1 MTDRTIDLKQL
12 VKASFEANLDE
23 FSNLTDRVIDLLHS
37 EKNHVGEMKIIGRLV
52 EMPPESEATI
62 IGDLHGDVETLF
74 QILRISGFQQTAE
87 NTEPSMLLFLGDYG
101 DRGIFSPEVYY
112 VVLALKDMFPEHV
125 ILMRGNHEGPDDLQA
140 SPHDLPVHLRNRF
153 GTDWSTSYA
162 KLKELFVHL
171 YNAVIVKNRCVFLHG
186 GAPSQAKSLDDL
198 AYAHVKHPKESHL
211 EEILWS
217 DPEENLKGTLP
228 SPRGA
233 GRLFGQDVTEK
244 LLNMLKV
251 KVLIRG
257 HEPAEAGFKIN
268 HSGQVLTLFSRK
280 GEPYFNSQGAF
291 LKFDLTEGIDDAF
304 QLRRFI
310 KSL

>member
-1 MTDRTIDLKQL
+1 MTDQTINVKQL
-12 VKASFEANLDE
+12 VKASFDATLDE
-23 FSNLTDRVIDLLHS
+23 FSNLTDRVIDLLRG
-37 EKNHVGEMKIIGRLV
+37 EKNRVGEMKIIGRLI
-52 EMPPESEATI
+52 EMRPEFETTV
-62 IGDLHGDVETLF
+62 IGDLHGDVETLS
-74 QILRISGFQQTAE
+74 QILKISGFQQTSE
-87 NTEPSMLLFLGDYG
+87 NTESSMLLFLGDYG
-101 DRGIFSPEVYY
+101 DRGIFSPEVYHI
-112 VVLALKDMFPEHV
+112 VLTLKDMFPEHV

-140 SPHDLPVHLRNRF
+140 SPHDLPVHLHNRF
-153 GTDWSTSYA
+153 GENWPASYA
-162 KLKELFVHL
+162 KLKELFGHL
-171 YNAVIVKNRCVFLHG
+171 YNAVVVKDRCVLLHG
-186 GAPSQAKSLDDL
+186 GVPSQAKSLNDL
-198 AYAHVKHPKESHL
+198 AYAHVKHPQESHL

-233 GRLFGQDVTEK
+233 GKLFGQDVTEK

-268 HSGQVLTLFSRK
+268 HSGRVLTLFSRK

-291 LKFDLTEGIDDAF
+291 LKFDLAENIDDAF
-304 QLRRFI
+304 QLRRFV